1 MLAAQKANRILGS
14 IKRSM
19 TSRSREVILP
29 LYSALMRLHLENC
42 IQFWGPQYKK
52 DMELLEQVQK
62 RAPKMIKGL
71 ENLPCENRLRELGLF
86 RLDKALG
93 KSYSGLPVP
102 ERGLQKSWGGTFHK
116 VR

>member
-52 DMELLEQVQK
+52 DMELFGAGPEEGPKDDQ
-62 RAPKMIKGL
+62 RAGESPL
-71 ENLPCENRLRELGLF
+71 
-86 RLDKALG
+86 
-93 KSYSGLPVP
+93 
-102 ERGLQKSWGGTFHK
+102 
-116 VR
+116 